1 MLSRSEPNMR
11 ITVDVPDSE
20 LRRLEETAR
29 RLKVSP
35 EALAAAMVQDL
46 VTRDDS
52 EFARV
57 ADRVLKK
64 NADLYR
70 RLA

>member
-1 MLSRSEPNMR
+1 MR
-11 ITVDVPDSE
+11 ITVDLPESQI
-20 LRRLEETAR
+20 RRLEEVSR
-29 RLKVSP
+29 RLNVSA
-35 EALAAAMVQDL
+35 EALAAAAVQDM
-46 VTRDDS
+46 VARDDS

-57 ADRVLKK
+57 AERILKK